1 MCVGSTFAWA
11 PSRSRW
17 ACFPPGVDSA
27 AFRRSISATRG
38 GSHSFTVTNR
48 QSPKNQTSGRQ
59 KHEPKHELH
68 RKRKAPQ
75 VKHKNTFFRVEPLHF
90 CLGNVFQD
98 NSSYIRVCRRAGA
111 LPSPVLFLVRS
122 AVGLVHTFNACNDSQ
137 TCFVGAISPAQFI
150 KQKRSR
156 NRGDSRA
163 SVGTFRVR
171 TFFEVSL

>member
-1 MCVGSTFAWA
+1 MAWCGAFRTARSASSTFAWA

-48 QSPKNQTSGRQ
+48 QSPKNQTCGRQ

-98 NSSYIRVCRRAGA
+98 NSSSRWPIVDFGGA
-111 LPSPVLFLVRS
+111 LLVFGWVLRS
-122 AVGLVHTFNACNDSQ
+122 TDHC
-137 TCFVGAISPAQFI
+137 
-150 KQKRSR
+150 SR
-156 NRGDSRA
+156 NRFPSI
-163 SVGTFRVR
+163 RVAP
-171 TFFEVSL
+171 